1 MISLN
6 ELIQL
11 TKEVDAEDPIDWGM
25 LNIDENEAIR
35 LIAMDV
41 LEMFHEW
48 SLSDEK
54 EIVMLVTITKL
65 ILENFCLNIKLHRKE
80 NNDN

>member
-11 TKEVDAEDPIDWGM
+11 TKEVDAEDPIDWEM

>member
-11 TKEVDAEDPIDWGM
+11 TKEVDTEDPIDWEM

-80 NNDN
+80 NNVN